1 MLLERETGVP
11 IDQKILKYDGMPFA
25 VEEIAAAL
33 RAGR

>member
-11 IDQKILKYDGMPFA
+11 IERKILKYDGMPFS

-33 RAGR
+33 DAGR